1 MHKDLMSFKLYMSDV
16 GLFVNKAKYPL
27 YQIDL
32 SVSPTMIAMG
42 PLTEH
47 YVANEL
53 RINGYETY
61 YWESNGEAE
70 LDFIIQKDT
79 DIIPIEVKTSTHT
92 KSRSLNLYMKTY
104 NQNMQL
110 EFRKRTLDLKII

>member
-1 MHKDLMSFKLYMSDV
+1 MSDV

-47 YVANEL
+47 YVENEL
-53 RINGYETY
+53 RINWYETY